1 MDSKSNRPPVQGRR
15 AKRANIGRKN
25 CDRHEICRAK
35 VCPFEPWKRNKK
47 RRKNERVCYYLREM
61 EKATGTTRSG
71 PIKTS
76 NPDPADEAR
85 QIAGKISRDY
95 ILSLS
100 PAELWS
106 SLTRGLVQ

>member
-1 MDSKSNRPPVQGRR
+1 MDS
-15 AKRANIGRKN
+15 RANHATRKSHRPIKLSAGRAN
-25 CDRHEICRAK
+25 CDRHAICRAK

-61 EKATGTTRSG
+61 EKAPGTTRSG